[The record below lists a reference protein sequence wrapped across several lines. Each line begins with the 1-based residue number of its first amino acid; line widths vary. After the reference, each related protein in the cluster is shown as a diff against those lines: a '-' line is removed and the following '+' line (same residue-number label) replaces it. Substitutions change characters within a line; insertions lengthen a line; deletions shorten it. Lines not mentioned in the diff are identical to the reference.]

1 MSPRSRAAGR
11 TLDSGGFR
19 TALGQFATGVTVV
32 TTKAT
37 NGDRIG
43 LTANSFNSASLDP
56 PMVLWSLRNDS
67 LNFDVFA
74 NANHFAVNVLAADQ
88 VEVSRRFSRFVEDRF
103 AGLDCTEGI
112 GGAPLIAGCAATFQC
127 RNVHRYSGGD
137 HGIFVGEVLDFE
149 IHDRTPLVFHR
160 GDYTVTMPH
169 LAESLGE
176 SEIAGGYVDDFLLP
190 LLARA
195 YRLFGLPFYEHLAER
210 GVPRDEW
217 RVLATLSDQSCT
229 RDELSWIIRMPD
241 DILDA
246 TINALLEQDM
256 IAESGS
262 QGASR
267 PALLVCTPRGSRL
280 VIELLAVAKAREA
293 DVLADFPELERQDFK
308 HMLRSM
314 IAQLAGSKRPRL
326 RDADGPHE

>member
-1 MSPRSRAAGR
+1 M
-11 TLDSGGFR
+11 
-19 TALGQFATGVTVV
+19 GQFATGVTVV
-32 TTKAT
+32 TTRAG
-37 NGDRIG
+37 NGERIG

-56 PMVLWSLRNDS
+56 PMVLWSLKNDS
-67 LNFDVFA
+67 TNFDVFA
-74 NANHFAVNVLAADQ
+74 DASHFAVNVLAADQ
-88 VEVSRRFSRFVEDRF
+88 VEVSQRFSRLVEDRF
-103 AGLDCTEGI
+103 AGLEYTEGV

-137 HGIFVGEVLDFE
+137 HAIFVGEVLEFE

-160 GDYTVTMPH
+160 GDYTVTMPRPPE
-169 LAESLGE
+169 APEE
-176 SEIAGGYVDDFLLP
+176 TEIAGGYVDDFLLP

-195 YRLFGLPFYEHLAER
+195 YRLFGLPFYEHLTER

-246 TINALLEQDM
+246 TIKALLEQGM
-256 IAESGS
+256 IAESG
-262 QGASR
+262 ASGGGR
-267 PALLVCTPRGSRL
+267 SPRLVCTPRGSRL
-280 VIELLAVAKAREA
+280 VVELLAVAKAREA
-293 DVLADFPELERQDFK
+293 DVLADFPELEQQDFK

-314 IAQLAGSKRPRL
+314 IARLAGSKRPR
-326 RDADGPHE
+326 